1 MVHSGIAQVH
11 FAALAQ
17 ELLRKGDLATAGLKD
32 QAVEVGP
39 DRAVEPVVELWDGG
53 EKVERWIGWKGDLRG
68 AVPLARR
75 RGASGGCH
83 LPLPVLLIELVTP
96 LGARP
101 ETVPLRRAYSKW
113 QLQKQCQKMGVVP
126 RFGGRGRQP
135 RGCSRTIRG
144 LTPPAR
150 QAEALPKWGSKRP
163 CGGACAGRQHSCG

>member
-39 DRAVEPVVELWDGG
+39 DRAVEPVFELWDGG

-101 ETVPLRRAYSKW
+101 ETVPLRRAYSKG
-113 QLQKQCQKMGVVP
+113 QVQKQCPKKGGGPPFCVP
-126 RFGGRGRQP
+126 GRPPP
-135 RGCSRTIRG
+135 RSHPPSHG
-144 LTPPAR
+144 LT
-150 QAEALPKWGSKRP
+150 
-163 CGGACAGRQHSCG
+163 